1 MPRRRENARSEE
13 PCSLSEPS
21 PLAAALPRAG
31 RETWLG
37 QGVSLY
43 RAAQSMMSAV
53 ATIWIPPSAMKTPAW
68 MATAR
73 AVVRTDA
80 SSHASKA
87 SRLMPAEQRALIFLD
102 STTVR
107 AKLEPYDRSCYVVNM
122 ISGTMNQ
129 RGQAP
134 RHQRADGERTRG
146 AILRA
151 ATALATVDGLEG
163 LSIGNLAAAIGM
175 SKSGLYAHFGSKQEL
190 QLATVDEAER
200 IFDTEVVQPAL
211 AARPGVGQLAATCEA
226 FLDYVERRVFPGGCF
241 FAATALEMGTRPGPV
256 RDRVAAIQSGFA
268 AMLRGFAATA
278 IERHEL
284 PAREDPDLLAFEL
297 HGVLLAADAKFI
309 LLDDPAVVDL
319 ARRVVH
325 QRLGLD
331 NDGNPGEV

>member
-1 MPRRRENARSEE
+1 
-13 PCSLSEPS
+13 
-21 PLAAALPRAG
+21 
-31 RETWLG
+31 
-37 QGVSLY
+37 
-43 RAAQSMMSAV
+43 
-53 ATIWIPPSAMKTPAW
+53 
-68 MATAR
+68 
-73 AVVRTDA
+73 
-80 SSHASKA
+80 
-87 SRLMPAEQRALIFLD
+87 
-102 STTVR
+102 
-107 AKLEPYDRSCYVVNM
+107 M

-309 LLDDPAVVDL
+309 LLDDPAVVGL

-325 QRLGLD
+325 QRLGLG